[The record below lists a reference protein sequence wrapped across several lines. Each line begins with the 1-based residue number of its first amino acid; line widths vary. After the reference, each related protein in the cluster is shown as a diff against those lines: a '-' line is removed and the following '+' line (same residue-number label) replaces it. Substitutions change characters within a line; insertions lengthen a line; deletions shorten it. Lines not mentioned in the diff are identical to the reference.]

1 MDVLFIEQKIK
12 EIIAELEKEVMEVVM
27 DESLDKKETNLRM
40 KPLKSTRQVL
50 ENAMESIRMI
60 DRVAKEEMERW
71 SVYF

>member
-1 MDVLFIEQKIK
+1 MDLLFIEQKLK

-60 DRVAKEEMERW
+60 DRVAKEEMER
-71 SVYF
+71 

>member
-1 MDVLFIEQKIK
+1 MDLLFIEQKLK
-12 EIIAELEKEVMEVVM
+12 EIIAELEKEAIEVVM

-60 DRVAKEEMERW
+60 DRVAKEEMER
-71 SVYF
+71 

>member
-1 MDVLFIEQKIK
+1 MDLLFIEQKLK
-12 EIIAELEKEVMEVVM
+12 EIIAELEKEVVEVVT

-60 DRVAKEEMERW
+60 DRVAKEEMER
-71 SVYF
+71 